1 MSLMDDLVFMF
12 CPPFSQYKEQPTD
25 QSKCELVDCP
35 TCKQS
40 MWLSEKKDSLK
51 KIGTAFGKEVICEC
65 YDCFTK
71 RAKENPELMRDHK
84 MINI

>member
-1 MSLMDDLVFMF
+1 MDDLVFMF

-40 MWLSEKKDSLK
+40 MWLSEKKKEAKYVIKHL
-51 KIGTAFGKEVICEC
+51 GKQMIYEC